1 MQLSENTSPKSTL
14 MAIDL
19 LYTLGTLFSL
29 KYLLLQFPAMWTF
42 AGPISL
48 IATLLVATWRLKCNN
63 QTWRSVGLF
72 HSTSHL
78 KLALWAIAAL
88 IITVVLGSLA
98 GQIIQGLIPATDVSE
113 QVSNF
118 TQNRFANLPGNIQV
132 YLYWL
137 IVSWVIGGFAEE
149 LIFRGFLISRFENLF
164 SKLPF
169 AIVYAIIIQAIIF
182 GQQHFY
188 YQGIVGFVE
197 TGIIALLSGIIYY
210 LSKRR
215 LWPLIISHGLA
226 NTLGMTM
233 LFLDSTAAT

>member
-1 MQLSENTSPKSTL
+1 MHSIGNNQTKTSK

-19 LYTLGTLFSL
+19 LYTLGTLFGL
-29 KYLLLQFPAMWTF
+29 KYFLLQFTVMWTY

-48 IATLLVATWRLKCNN
+48 IATLLVATWRLKCND
-63 QTWRSVGLF
+63 QSWRSVGLV

-78 KLALWAIAAL
+78 KLALWSLAAL
-88 IITVVLGSLA
+88 IITIVLGNVA
-98 GQIIQGLIPATDVSE
+98 GQLAQGFITTTEVSE

-118 TQNRFANLPGNIQV
+118 TQNRFANLPGNIEV

-137 IVSWVIGGFAEE
+137 VISWVIGGFAEE
-149 LIFRGFLISRFENLF
+149 LIFRGFLLSRFENLF
-164 SKLPF
+164 SNLPF
-169 AIVYAIIIQAIIF
+169 AIVYAVIIQAVIF
-182 GQQHFY
+182 GQQHMY
-188 YQGIVGFVE
+188 YQGTIGFIE
-197 TGIIALLSGIIYY
+197 TGIIALVSGIIYY

-233 LFLDSTAAT
+233 LFLDTSATT